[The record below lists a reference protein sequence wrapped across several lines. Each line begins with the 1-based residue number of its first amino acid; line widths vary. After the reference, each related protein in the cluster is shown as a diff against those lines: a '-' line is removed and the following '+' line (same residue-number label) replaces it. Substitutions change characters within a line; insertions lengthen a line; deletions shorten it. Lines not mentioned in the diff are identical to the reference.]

1 LERKIGA
8 LQFWLAV
15 ISQHEETFMATS
27 FQAPQLKSYDVI
39 VIGGAMMGSSVAWFL
54 SQNPDFKGSVLV
66 VERDPTYEYAATS
79 LTNSSIRQQFSE
91 PINVK
96 ISQFGADFVKNFKTY
111 MGPDARLP
119 QPIIQSFGYMYLA
132 NTQSFAD
139 QLKVDQKMQAANGA
153 GTQHMT
159 RDEIAAA
166 YPFYKLDDII
176 AGNHNLID
184 EGYFEGATL
193 FDWWKRKARENAVEY
208 CNNEVVAI
216 TKNGRGTK
224 VQSVSLHTGE
234 TVSCGWVVNSSGT
247 RGARMAALLG
257 IAIPVEPRKRMTFIF
272 DAEKPLDRD
281 LPLTIDPS
289 GVHMRSEGKYYM
301 SGGPADHDPAVD
313 FDDFEQDHGIW
324 EDKIWP
330 AIANRIPQFEA
341 IKVINSW
348 AGHYDYNVL
357 DQNAILGPH
366 TAVENFMFCNGFS
379 GHGFQQSPA
388 MGRGL
393 SELIIYGEFRT
404 LDLSPF
410 SFLRIERNEPF
421 LEKAVI

>member
-1 LERKIGA
+1 
-8 LQFWLAV
+8 
-15 ISQHEETFMATS
+15 M
-27 FQAPQLKSYDVI
+27 QAPKHKSYDVVI
-39 VIGGAMMGSSVAWFL
+39 VGGAMLGSSTAWFL
-54 SQNPDFKGSVLV
+54 SSNKDFEGKVLV
-66 VERDPTYEYAATS
+66 VERDPTYEFAATS

-111 MGPDARLP
+111 MGSAPDLP

-132 NTQSFAD
+132 DTQSFAD
-139 QLKVDQKMQAANGA
+139 QLKADQKMQSANGA
-153 GTQHMT
+153 GTKHMS
-159 RDEIAAA
+159 RDEIKAA
-166 YPFYKLDDII
+166 YPFYQLDDII

-193 FDWWKRKARENAVEY
+193 FDWWKRQARYNGVEY
-208 CNNEVVAI
+208 LHNEVISMQKNNNSIETI
-216 TKNGRGTK
+216 TLK
-224 VQSVSLHTGE
+224 TGE
-234 TVSCGWVVNSSGT
+234 VISCGTVVNCSGT
-247 RGARMAALLG
+247 RGSLTAAMAG
-257 IAIPVEPRKRMTFIF
+257 IVIPVEPRKRMTFIF

-301 SGGPADHDPAVD
+301 TGGPPDDDHAVD
-313 FDDFEQDHGIW
+313 FDDFEMDHSIW
-324 EDKIWP
+324 ENKIWP
-330 AIANRIPQFEA
+330 AVANRIPQFEA
-341 IKVINSW
+341 IKVINAW

-366 TAVENFMFCNGFS
+366 THIKNFMFCNGFS

-393 SELIIYGEFRT
+393 SELITYGEFRT

-410 SFLRIERNEPF
+410 SFARIERGEPF

>member
-1 LERKIGA
+1 
-8 LQFWLAV
+8 
-15 ISQHEETFMATS
+15 
-27 FQAPQLKSYDVI
+27 
-39 VIGGAMMGSSVAWFL
+39 
-54 SQNPDFKGSVLV
+54 
-66 VERDPTYEYAATS
+66 
-79 LTNSSIRQQFSE
+79 
-91 PINVK
+91 
-96 ISQFGADFVKNFKTY
+96 
-111 MGPDARLP
+111 
-119 QPIIQSFGYMYLA
+119 
-132 NTQSFAD
+132 
-139 QLKVDQKMQAANGA
+139 MQAANGA
-153 GTQHMT
+153 GTKHMT

-166 YPFYKLDDII
+166 YPFYQLDDII
-176 AGNHNLID
+176 AGNHNLIN

-193 FDWWKRKARENAVEY
+193 FDWWKRKARENGVEY
-208 CNNEVVAI
+208 CTNEVVAMA
-216 TKNGRGTK
+216 KNANGSK
-224 VQSVSLHTGE
+224 VQTVSLHTGE
-234 TVSCGWVVNSSGT
+234 VVSCGVVVNCSGT
-247 RGARMAALLG
+247 RGAQTSAMLG
-257 IAIPVEPRKRMTFIF
+257 ITIPVEPRKRMTFIF

-301 SGGPADHDPAVD
+301 TGGPSDPDPAVAVD
-313 FDDFEQDHGIW
+313 NFEQDHAIW

-330 AIANRIPQFEA
+330 AIAHRIPQFEA

-366 TAVENFMFCNGFS
+366 TVVENFMFCNGFS

-393 SELIIYGEFRT
+393 SELIAYGEFRT

-410 SFLRIERNEPF
+410 NFSRIERNEPF

>member
-1 LERKIGA
+1 MQPPKLN
-8 LQFWLAV
+8 
-15 ISQHEETFMATS
+15 
-27 FQAPQLKSYDVI
+27 SYDVVI
-39 VIGGAMMGSSVAWFL
+39 IGGAMLGSSTAWFL
-54 SQNPDFKGSVLV
+54 SNNKDFNGKILV
-66 VERDPTYEYAATS
+66 VERDPTYEFAATS
-79 LTNSSIRQQFSE
+79 LTNSSIRMQFSE

-96 ISQFGADFVKNFKTY
+96 ISQFGAEFVKNFKTY
-111 MGPDARLP
+111 MGSGPDLP

-132 NTQSFAD
+132 DTQSFAD
-139 QLKVDQKMQAANGA
+139 LLQDVQKMQASLGA
-153 GTQHMT
+153 GTKHMSH
-159 RDEIAAA
+159 DEIAAA
-166 YPFYKLDDII
+166 YPFYQLDDII

-193 FDWWKRKARENAVEY
+193 FDWWKRKAKQNGVEY
-208 CNNEVVAI
+208 LHNEVVAMDKNVAGNKIETI
-216 TKNGRGTK
+216 TLK
-224 VQSVSLHTGE
+224 SGE
-234 TVSCGWVVNSSGT
+234 VISCGTVINCSGT
-247 RGARMAALLG
+247 RGSLTARMAG
-257 IAIPVEPRKRMTFIF
+257 IEIPVEPRKRMTFIF

-301 SGGPADHDPAVD
+301 TGCPPDDDRAVDHHDFTPDHD
-313 FDDFEQDHGIW
+313 IW
-324 EDKIWP
+324 ENKIWP
-330 AIANRIPQFEA
+330 AVANRIPQFEA

-366 TAVENFMFCNGFS
+366 TQIKNFMFCNGFS

-393 SELIIYGEFRT
+393 SELIIYGEYRA
-404 LDLSPF
+404 LDLTPF
-410 SFLRIERNEPF
+410 SFSRIERGEPF

>member
-1 LERKIGA
+1 
-8 LQFWLAV
+8 
-15 ISQHEETFMATS
+15 M
-27 FQAPQLKSYDVI
+27 QAPKNNSYDVVI
-39 VIGGAMMGSSVAWFL
+39 IGGAMLGSSTAWFL
-54 SQNPDFKGSVLV
+54 SNNKDFSGKILV
-66 VERDPTYEYAATS
+66 VERDPTYEFAATS
-79 LTNSSIRQQFSE
+79 LTNSSIRMQFSE
-91 PINVK
+91 PINVQ

-111 MGPDARLP
+111 MGRGPDLP

-132 NTQSFAD
+132 DTQGFAD
-139 QLKVDQKMQAANGA
+139 LLKDVQIMQVSLGA
-153 GTQHMT
+153 GTRHMS
-159 RDEIAAA
+159 RDEIKTA
-166 YPFYKLDDII
+166 YPFYQLDDII

-193 FDWWKRKARENAVEY
+193 FDWWKRQAKQKGVEY
-208 CNNEVVAI
+208 LHNEVVSMQKNANDSRIETI
-216 TKNGRGTK
+216 TLKTDEIIYCGT
-224 VQSVSLHTGE
+224 
-234 TVSCGWVVNSSGT
+234 VVNCSGT
-247 RGARMAALLG
+247 RGSLTAAMAG
-257 IAIPVEPRKRMTFIF
+257 IVIPVEPRKRMTFIF

-289 GVHMRSEGKYYM
+289 GVHMRTEGKYYM
-301 SGGPADHDPAVD
+301 TGCPPDDDHAVD
-313 FDDFEQDHGIW
+313 HNDFDVDHAIW
-324 EDKIWP
+324 ENKIWP
-330 AIANRIPQFEA
+330 ALAHRIPQFEA

-366 TAVENFMFCNGFS
+366 TQIENFMFCNGFS

-393 SELIIYGEFRT
+393 MELITYGEFRS

-410 SFLRIERNEPF
+410 SFGRIERNEPF

>member
-1 LERKIGA
+1 
-8 LQFWLAV
+8 
-15 ISQHEETFMATS
+15 M
-27 FQAPQLKSYDVI
+27 QAPKHRTYDVI
-39 VIGGAMMGSSVAWFL
+39 IVGGAMLGSSIAWFL
-54 SQNPDFKGSVLV
+54 SNSKDFTGRVLV
-66 VERDPTYEYAATS
+66 VERDPTYEFAATS
-79 LTNSSIRQQFSE
+79 LTNSSIRMQFSE

-111 MGPDARLP
+111 MGGGPDLP

-132 NTQSFAD
+132 DTQSFAD
-139 QLKVDQKMQAANGA
+139 QLKVDQKMQSACGA
-153 GTQHMT
+153 GTKHMT

-166 YPFYKLDDII
+166 YPFYQLDDII

-193 FDWWKRKARENAVEY
+193 FDWWKRQAKQKGVEY
-208 CNNEVVAI
+208 LHNEVVGMS
-216 TKNGRGTK
+216 KNA
-224 VQSVSLHTGE
+224 
-234 TVSCGWVVNSSGT
+234 SGT
-247 RGARMAALLG
+247 RIETIVLKTGEVISCGTVINASGTRAILTARMAG
-257 IAIPVEPRKRMTFIF
+257 IEIPVEPRKRMTFIF
-272 DAEKPLDRD
+272 DAAKPLNRD

-301 SGGPADHDPAVD
+301 TGGPSDDDLAVD
-313 FDDFEQDHGIW
+313 YNDFDLDHGIW
-324 EDKIWP
+324 ESKIWP
-330 AIANRIPQFEA
+330 AVANRIPQFEA
-341 IKVINSW
+341 IKVINAW

-366 TAVENFMFCNGFS
+366 SVVSNFMFCNGFS

-388 MGRGL
+388 MGRGM
-393 SELIIYGEFRT
+393 SELIAYGEFRT

-410 SFLRIERNEPF
+410 GFSRIERNEPF

>member
-1 LERKIGA
+1 
-8 LQFWLAV
+8 
-15 ISQHEETFMATS
+15 M
-27 FQAPQLKSYDVI
+27 QAPKHRTYDVI
-39 VIGGAMMGSSVAWFL
+39 IVGGAMLGSSIAWFL
-54 SQNPDFKGSVLV
+54 SNSKDFTGRVLV
-66 VERDPTYEYAATS
+66 VERDPTYEFAATS
-79 LTNSSIRQQFSE
+79 LTNSSIRMQFSE

-111 MGPDARLP
+111 MGGGPDLP

-132 NTQSFAD
+132 DTQSFAD
-139 QLKVDQKMQAANGA
+139 QLKVDQKMQSACGA
-153 GTQHMT
+153 GTKHMT

-166 YPFYKLDDII
+166 YPFYQLDDII

-193 FDWWKRKARENAVEY
+193 FDWWKRQAKQKGVEY
-208 CNNEVVAI
+208 LHNEVVGMS
-216 TKNGRGTK
+216 KNA
-224 VQSVSLHTGE
+224 
-234 TVSCGWVVNSSGT
+234 SGT
-247 RGARMAALLG
+247 RIETIVLKTGEVISCGTVINASGTRAILTARMAG
-257 IAIPVEPRKRMTFIF
+257 IEIPVEPRKRMTFIF
-272 DAEKPLDRD
+272 DAAKPLNRD

-301 SGGPADHDPAVD
+301 TGGPSDDDLAVD
-313 FDDFEQDHGIW
+313 YNDFDLDYGIW
-324 EDKIWP
+324 ESKIWP
-330 AIANRIPQFEA
+330 AVANRIPQFEA
-341 IKVINSW
+341 IKVINAW

-366 TAVENFMFCNGFS
+366 SVVSNFMFCNGFS

-388 MGRGL
+388 MGRGM
-393 SELIIYGEFRT
+393 SELIAYGEFRT

-410 SFLRIERNEPF
+410 GFSRIERNEPF